1 LNLFRISSQGY
12 SNTYYAAA
20 VKDMLT
26 SWHNFFFVSFDA
38 GFVTVDKPP
47 LGLWIQAASAYLFG
61 FDGVSLLLPEALAGV
76 LSVALLYHLVRRVFG
91 PVAGLVAAL
100 ALAVTPVAVA
110 VERTNNSDGLLV
122 LTVLIG
128 AWAVIRAVETGRL
141 RWLLVGVAVVG
152 LGFNIKMLEA
162 YLVLPAFY
170 LLYFLA
176 SPVSWRRRFVHLGA
190 ATVVLAV
197 VSLSW
202 AVVVDL
208 TPADQRPYVGSSSN
222 NSVLDLAFGYN
233 GANRLL
239 GREGAPGGGQGQ
251 SAQENA
257 QEGPPGG
264 GGFGPGGTGENGDP
278 GPFRLLDEQ
287 LAGQIGWLLPLAIV
301 GLLAASWQNRPRL
314 PLGQR
319 PRDLPRWRWW
329 LAKRASFFKTLTHLR
344 LDQRQGAL
352 VLWGMWLF
360 TMAVFFSIAGMFH
373 RYYMVMLAPAIA
385 ALVGAGIVA
394 LWSDYRS
401 PGRRGWLLPLTL
413 AGMAAL
419 QAYIV
424 LTYYDEDWSYWL
436 TAVVVGLCLVA
447 AAALVVLRLRPR
459 LNVSVYAAGMVAVGV
474 LALLIAPM
482 VWAAYTAWQGSGR
495 MAAAGPQTVQGSSRG
510 GPGGGPRGGPW
521 GGRDAAD
528 PVLMDYL
535 QANRGDARYLVAT
548 TNAMSASPIILNT
561 DEPAPVIALGG
572 FAGRDS
578 VLSTDE
584 VAGLVD
590 EGAVRFFLV
599 QDRERM
605 REMMANE
612 DDSSQQPGQQGPPQ
626 GFPGGGRGFPQNE
639 ATSWV
644 QDNCEKIPQELWQ
657 SPEAEEQ
664 GGGGPPMRRAQELYD
679 CAPVRA

>member
-1 LNLFRISSQGY
+1 
-12 SNTYYAAA
+12 
-20 VKDMLT
+20 
-26 SWHNFFFVSFDA
+26 
-38 GFVTVDKPP
+38 
-47 LGLWIQAASAYLFG
+47 
-61 FDGVSLLLPEALAGV
+61 
-76 LSVALLYHLVRRVFG
+76 
-91 PVAGLVAAL
+91 
-100 ALAVTPVAVA
+100 
-110 VERTNNSDGLLV
+110 
-122 LTVLIG
+122 
-128 AWAVIRAVETGRL
+128 
-141 RWLLVGVAVVG
+141 
-152 LGFNIKMLEA
+152 
-162 YLVLPAFY
+162 
-170 LLYFLA
+170 
-176 SPVSWRRRFVHLGA
+176 
-190 ATVVLAV
+190 
-197 VSLSW
+197 
-202 AVVVDL
+202 
-208 TPADQRPYVGSSSN
+208 
-222 NSVLDLAFGYN
+222 
-233 GANRLL
+233 
-239 GREGAPGGGQGQ
+239 
-251 SAQENA
+251 
-257 QEGPPGG
+257 
-264 GGFGPGGTGENGDP
+264 
-278 GPFRLLDEQ
+278 
-287 LAGQIGWLLPLAIV
+287 
-301 GLLAASWQNRPRL
+301 
-314 PLGQR
+314 
-319 PRDLPRWRWW
+319 
-329 LAKRASFFKTLTHLR
+329 
-344 LDQRQGAL
+344 
-352 VLWGMWLF
+352 MWLF

-447 AAALVVLRLRPR
+447 AAALVVLRLRPS

-474 LALLIAPM
+474 LALLIAPT

-572 FAGRDS
+572 FAGRDP

-657 SPEAEEQ
+657 SPEAEE
-664 GGGGPPMRRAQELYD
+664 GPGALRLRPGKSVTDDGQDQPRGMAFASTMYPGRSGILVAQAADRASSPRFAGSREPEPTLVIAPRLFFGRSMLYLPLVWFRRSTESVFEKDPFHNFRVLSCRSLQFL
-679 CAPVRA
+679 RGF